1 MEDIYTFALG
11 QKHHIETE
19 YFNIKSNDIDT
30 FSDLD
35 IKNIS
40 TYYENLIL
48 SIENCNK
55 QITDIEINK
64 KKQLDDF
71 KAKTKLSK
79 NKFLTINQNIIEQL
93 LSKYDNGIY
102 GIINY
107 FASNS
112 DDKLIKYIIS
122 KQYEYNNKPTII
134 SKLIKNGTFTSEA
147 KTDAY
152 GIIFMYEK
160 SEDDINDLN
169 KVHLLKNGNIY
180 KLNNLGSEEE
190 DEESECGLETKSE
203 SESESE
209 TDDKI
214 GTKVYEFGT
223 KIVLKEIIYESE
235 LNRLTNM
242 IESDESTN
250 NFIEESEEEVQIKIK
265 LEQLTNKKSKLE
277 NLYKIDKKYK
287 KYLFDNVKS
296 SDINELLQSFT
307 FVKSL
312 LKKIADPSK
321 QQLDI
326 NNLLKHDFSNNFE
339 HLKISNRLD
348 RPEYDSL
355 IEKYFDSDT
364 EQLTSNILELYDIN
378 NKFKPYLETLFEIL
392 SRIYIDDH
400 LGLKSYCLNK
410 NLAEYFNFSAMMAEP
425 DTQTTTLKRRHW
437 TQLFETSDP
446 KKVITSILILIKT
459 KTKSIDQTL
468 KYFETLYME
477 LGATYTQNNK

>member
-107 FASNS
+107 FASHS
-112 DDKLIKYIIS
+112 DEQLIKFIIS

-147 KTDAY
+147 KLDAY

-160 SEDDINDLN
+160 SEDEISDLH

-180 KLNNLGSEEE
+180 KLNNSGSEEE
-190 DEESECGLETKSE
+190 EEDELDSETESEI
-203 SESESE
+203 
-209 TDDKI
+209 DDKI

-235 LNRLTNM
+235 LNRLTKM

-250 NFIEESEEEVQIKIK
+250 NFIEESEDEVQIKIK

-326 NNLLKHDFSNNFE
+326 KNLLKHDFSNNFE

-364 EQLTSNILELYDIN
+364 EQLTLNILELYDIN
-378 NKFKPYLETLFEIL
+378 NKFKPYLSTLFEIL

-477 LGATYTQNNK
+477 LGVIYKQNNK

>member
-1 MEDIYTFALG
+1 
-11 QKHHIETE
+11 
-19 YFNIKSNDIDT
+19 
-30 FSDLD
+30 
-35 IKNIS
+35 
-40 TYYENLIL
+40 
-48 SIENCNK
+48 
-55 QITDIEINK
+55 
-64 KKQLDDF
+64 
-71 KAKTKLSK
+71 
-79 NKFLTINQNIIEQL
+79 
-93 LSKYDNGIY
+93 
-102 GIINY
+102 
-107 FASNS
+107 
-112 DDKLIKYIIS
+112 
-122 KQYEYNNKPTII
+122 
-134 SKLIKNGTFTSEA
+134 
-147 KTDAY
+147 
-152 GIIFMYEK
+152 
-160 SEDDINDLN
+160 
-169 KVHLLKNGNIY
+169 
-180 KLNNLGSEEE
+180 
-190 DEESECGLETKSE
+190 
-203 SESESE
+203 
-209 TDDKI
+209 
-214 GTKVYEFGT
+214 
-223 KIVLKEIIYESE
+223 
-235 LNRLTNM
+235 M
-242 IESDESTN
+242 IESDDSTN
-250 NFIEESEEEVQIKIK
+250 DFIEESEDEVQIKVK

-326 NNLLKHDFSNNFE
+326 KNLLKHDFSNNFE

-348 RPEYDSL
+348 KPEYDSL

-364 EQLTSNILELYDIN
+364 EQLTLNILELYDIN

-477 LGATYTQNNK
+477 LGATYTQINK